1 MLASPQNMKIEIA
14 IERPVSMLR
23 RRLRRRLLR
32 MSHANFMIVAS
43 LDQLALGNNKCE
55 RDCRSREFP
64 NDLYVIDV
72 IK

>member
-23 RRLRRRLLR
+23 RRLRRRLLK

-43 LDQLALGNNKCE
+43 LDQLALRNNQRE
-55 RDCRSREFP
+55 RNCRSSELA
-64 NDLYVIDV
+64 ND
-72 IK
+72 